1 MGSGR
6 RVEARQLF
14 APPTQD
20 RVPPESLY
28 YSLFLIFDSHVQ
40 HVLDQESL
48 SRQEPATADQLA
60 CGYIGTGREQAVG
73 FLYLPEFLI
82 GRDNGIVAS
91 PTPLFLLNA
100 VNPPFM
106 SSEFHPVPP
115 AAVPKVASIDVG
127 TPMVLEEIADSKTDI
142 PTTVNDTVS
151 QLIK

>member
-1 MGSGR
+1 MK
-6 RVEARQLF
+6 
-14 APPTQD
+14 
-20 RVPPESLY
+20 
-28 YSLFLIFDSHVQ
+28 Q
-40 HVLDQESL
+40 HRL
-48 SRQEPATADQLA
+48 STLQEPATADQLA